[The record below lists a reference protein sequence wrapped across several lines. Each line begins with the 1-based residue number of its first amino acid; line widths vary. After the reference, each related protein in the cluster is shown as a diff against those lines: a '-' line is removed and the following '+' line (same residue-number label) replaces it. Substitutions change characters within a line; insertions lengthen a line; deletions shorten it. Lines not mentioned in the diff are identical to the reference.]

1 MQRPTGYKV
10 RRRQRFVGYEEWE
23 SALFEMKSNKKAL
36 FEMKSDEK
44 ALSDEELKALFEM
57 KMVAKN
63 TPKHQDG
70 IYSLDVAHQPL
81 LASMPKA

>member
-1 MQRPTGYKV
+1 MQWPTGYKV
-10 RRRQRFVGYEEWE
+10 RRRKRFVGYEEWE

-44 ALSDEELKALFEM
+44 PLSDEELKALFEM

-63 TPKHQDG
+63 TPKQG
-70 IYSLDVAHQPL
+70 LPL
-81 LASMPKA
+81 NPNWSTRTEFTLTSHC